1 MAFDQE
7 NPASVCSVGESVPI
21 ETFLDPGRLMGKRKL
36 PISRRGASQS
46 AYAGK
51 LVCQHAPQQSILF
64 HRKSVSL
71 GQGQYKMIA
80 IKGLHRFA
88 TENETSCFAFS
99 AQQTVAAM
107 QQTKVV
113 LHRNKIA

>member
-1 MAFDQE
+1 
-7 NPASVCSVGESVPI
+7 
-21 ETFLDPGRLMGKRKL
+21 MGKRKL
-36 PISRRGASQS
+36 PISRRGRFAER
-46 AYAGK
+46 YTGK
-51 LVCQHAPQQSILF
+51 LVCHTLPQQSILF
-64 HRKSVSL
+64 HRKSVTL